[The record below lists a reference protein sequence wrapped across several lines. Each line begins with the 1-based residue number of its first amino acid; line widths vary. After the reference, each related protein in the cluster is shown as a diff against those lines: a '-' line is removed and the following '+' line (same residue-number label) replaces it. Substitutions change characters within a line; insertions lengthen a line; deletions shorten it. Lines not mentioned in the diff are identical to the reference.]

1 MTVNE
6 NKTFKISFNQDEMKS
21 AQVINEALELML
33 SLIEDGEL
41 LHTETDDVLDS
52 GDIERAQD
60 VIRIVFSH
68 SEGNWQS

>member
-6 NKTFKISFNQDEMKS
+6 TKSFNIKFSNEEMKS
-21 AQVINEALELML
+21 AQTVNEALELML
-33 SLIEDGEL
+33 SLIEDEEL
-41 LHTETDDVLDS
+41 IHIETDDVLDS

-68 SEGNWQS
+68 SEGNWQ